1 MKGSELD
8 RHETGGMNCVEATV
22 AANDYVGPLDLD
34 GLYRVHAPDV
44 MHWIARLAGPHADL
58 EDMVHEVFMVVQR
71 RLHEFR
77 GEAKL
82 TTWLYR
88 ITERIVFDRRRKDR
102 KLRWLGLHRAEEAGR
117 ALSSTMPSPVESIER
132 QQSVELVYRILDAM
146 DEKYRSLL
154 ILFEMESMSG
164 EDIAKLTGTKLATI
178 WVRLRRARAQFLRE
192 LERLERL
199 ERHDRHYR
207 HYRHYR
213 IDGRDA

>member
-8 RHETGGMNCVEATV
+8 RHETGGMNCAESTMAT
-22 AANDYVGPLDLD
+22 NEDVGPLDLD

-44 MHWIARLAGPHADL
+44 MHWIARLAGPHADI

-77 GEAKL
+77 GDAKI

-88 ITERIVFDRRRKDR
+88 ITERIVFDRRRRDR

-117 ALSSTMPSPVESIER
+117 ALNASTPSPIESIER
-132 QQSVELVYRILDAM
+132 QQSVALVYRILDTM

-164 EDIAKLTGTKLATI
+164 EDIANLTGTKLATI

-192 LERLERL
+192 LERIE
-199 ERHDRHYR
+199 
-207 HYRHYR
+207 
-213 IDGRDA
+213 GRDA

>member
-1 MKGSELD
+1 
-8 RHETGGMNCVEATV
+8 MNCAESTV
-22 AANDYVGPLDLD
+22 AANDDVGPLDLD
-34 GLYRVHAPDV
+34 GVYRIHAPDV
-44 MHWIARLAGPHADL
+44 MHWIARLAGPHADI

-77 GEAKL
+77 GDAKL

-117 ALSSTMPSPVESIER
+117 ALSSSLPSPVESIER
-132 QQSVELVYRILDAM
+132 QQSVELVYRILDTM

-164 EDIAKLTGTKLATI
+164 EDIAKLTGTKLATV

-199 ERHDRHYR
+199 NRPDQIE
-207 HYRHYR
+207 
-213 IDGRDA
+213 GRDG

>member
-1 MKGSELD
+1 MKGSEVD
-8 RHETGGMNCVEATV
+8 RHETGEMNCAESAVATEEYVE
-22 AANDYVGPLDLD
+22 PLDLD
-34 GLYRVHAPDV
+34 GIYRIHAPDV
-44 MHWIARLAGPHADL
+44 MHWIARLAGPHSDI

-77 GEAKL
+77 GDAKI

-117 ALSSTMPSPVESIER
+117 ALNSSTTSPVESIER
-132 QQSVELVYRILDAM
+132 QQSVELVYRILDRM
-146 DEKYRSLL
+146 DEKYRSVL

-192 LERLERL
+192 LERIER
-199 ERHDRHYR
+199 
-207 HYRHYR
+207 
-213 IDGRDA
+213 RDAP

>member
-8 RHETGGMNCVEATV
+8 RHETGGMNCAEPTV
-22 AANDYVGPLDLD
+22 ATNEYVGPLDLD
-34 GLYRVHAPDV
+34 GIYRVHAPDV
-44 MHWIARLAGPHADL
+44 MHWIARLAGPHSDI

-71 RLHEFR
+71 RLREFR
-77 GEAKL
+77 GDAKI

-88 ITERIVFDRRRKDR
+88 ITERIVFNRRRKDR

-117 ALSSTMPSPVESIER
+117 ALSSSTLGPVESIER
-132 QQSVELVYRILDAM
+132 QQSVELVYRILDTM

-178 WVRLRRARAQFLRE
+178 WVQLRRARAQFLRE
-192 LERLERL
+192 LERIER
-199 ERHDRHYR
+199 
-207 HYRHYR
+207 
-213 IDGRDA
+213 RDAQ

>member
-164 EDIAKLTGTKLATI
+164 EDVARLTGMKLATI

-192 LERLERL
+192 LERIER
-199 ERHDRHYR
+199 
-207 HYRHYR
+207 
-213 IDGRDA
+213 RDAQ

>member
-8 RHETGGMNCVEATV
+8 RHETGGMNCAESTMAT
-22 AANDYVGPLDLD
+22 NEDVGPLDLD
-34 GLYRVHAPDV
+34 GIYRVHAPDV
-44 MHWIARLAGPHADL
+44 MHWIARLAGPHADI

-77 GEAKL
+77 GDAKL

-117 ALSSTMPSPVESIER
+117 ALNASMPSPVESMER
-132 QQSVELVYRILDAM
+132 QQSVALVYRILDTM

-192 LERLERL
+192 LERL
-199 ERHDRHYR
+199 DR
-207 HYRHYR
+207 
-213 IDGRDA
+213 IEGRDA

>member
-1 MKGSELD
+1 MKGSEVD
-8 RHETGGMNCVEATV
+8 RHETGEMNCAESAVATEEYVE
-22 AANDYVGPLDLD
+22 PLDLD
-34 GLYRVHAPDV
+34 GIYRIHAPDV
-44 MHWIARLAGPHADL
+44 MHWIARLAGPHSDI

-77 GEAKL
+77 GDAKI

-117 ALSSTMPSPVESIER
+117 ALNSSTTSSIER
-132 QQSVELVYRILDAM
+132 QQSVELVYRILDKM
-146 DEKYRSLL
+146 DEKYRSVL

-164 EDIAKLTGTKLATI
+164 EEVAKLTGMKLATI

-192 LERLERL
+192 LERIER
-199 ERHDRHYR
+199 
-207 HYRHYR
+207 
-213 IDGRDA
+213 RDAQ